1 MKNYYFISSP
11 LHFFIASNL
20 AIENQGQEN
29 IAVIVSKNLDLAKSF
44 TLAIEQVKGLFQ
56 ETVSLAN
63 DKGLGKI
70 QHRREVMKRIDV
82 LFASDSSK
90 QIYTGNDRRVEFQY
104 AMHVASQSG
113 RRATGIYMDDG
124 AVSYIGHKSMNS
136 FAHRFLDP
144 FLKKLVYG
152 TWWKNALTIGS
163 SAWISKAYLAF
174 PEYAHPLL
182 QEKKRLA
189 LNTDLFSS
197 DQFKQL
203 SKSLLDDRKVDLS
216 CFDAI
221 KVLITLPHEASYM
234 RQPDSLTSAYKR
246 LLETFS
252 PRDIGVKAHPRS
264 TNLDLLDE
272 MFPGSTRI
280 DKNIGFELILPL
292 LGDDVLVLGDIS
304 TTLLSAK
311 WLRPDIRVETL
322 SCEVAS
328 QQMNDL

>member
-11 LHFFIASNL
+11 LHLFIASNL

-29 IAVIVSKNLDLAKSF
+29 IAVIVSKKLDLAKSF

-124 AVSYIGHKSMNS
+124 AVSYTGHKSMHS

-144 FLKKLVYG
+144 FLKKLIYG
-152 TWWKNALTIGS
+152 AWWKNALTIGS
-163 SAWISKAYLAF
+163 SDWISKAYLAF
-174 PEYAHPLL
+174 PEHAHVLL
-182 QEKKRLA
+182 KGKA
-189 LNTDLFSS
+189 LRRINAELF
-197 DQFKQL
+197 L
-203 SKSLLDDRKVDLS
+203 S
-216 CFDAI
+216 
-221 KVLITLPHEASYM
+221 LIH
-234 RQPDSLTSAYKR
+234 
-246 LLETFS
+246 
-252 PRDIGVKAHPRS
+252 I
-264 TNLDLLDE
+264 
-272 MFPGSTRI
+272 
-280 DKNIGFELILPL
+280 
-292 LGDDVLVLGDIS
+292 
-304 TTLLSAK
+304 
-311 WLRPDIRVETL
+311 
-322 SCEVAS
+322 
-328 QQMNDL
+328 